1 MDEQIIGMSAQKD
14 LPVTH
19 IVIGTKAQFIKMAP
33 IARYL
38 QDIGWPYRL
47 LDLGQHGSITPG
59 ILEDFGINPDH
70 VHVLPAGK
78 TVATYGQAIRWVLAA
93 LKRISSSRQHL
104 LKTLLKQP
112 AGYALVHGD
121 TLSTLLGLYL
131 SRRLGLRVGLI
142 EAGLSSGNWL
152 DPFPEELIRRH
163 VERRADVLFAPDQGA
178 AAHLMTRLPNGN
190 IVNTGY
196 NTGRDALLITI
207 DAYAQRY
214 VGAKPVSTVLTLHRA
229 ETLGRGSQLRKIID
243 HVVRLAPEIGPIRF
257 FLHEPTRR
265 ALARTGLLETLCN
278 NPNFELAPLG
288 SYPEF
293 TNALSRANY
302 VLTDGGSI
310 QEEASYLGKR
320 CLILRKTTE
329 RQQGIGTTAKLT
341 SLNVDEDLSF
351 LRSGNQVVS
360 DMAKAGEALEAARII
375 VDHLY
380 SDWLERPMGT
390 VEKNAE

>member
-1 MDEQIIGMSAQKD
+1 
-14 LPVTH
+14 
-19 IVIGTKAQFIKMAP
+19 
-33 IARYL
+33 
-38 QDIGWPYRL
+38 
-47 LDLGQHGSITPG
+47 
-59 ILEDFGINPDH
+59 
-70 VHVLPAGK
+70 VLPAGA

-93 LKRISSSRQHL
+93 LKRVSSPRQGL
-104 LKTLLKQP
+104 TSKLVKQP
-112 AGYALVHGD
+112 AGYALIHGD

-142 EAGLSSGNWL
+142 EAGLSSGNRL

-163 VERRADVLFAPDQGA
+163 VERRADILFAPDQGA
-178 AAHLMTRLPNGN
+178 AARLIRRLPKGN
-190 IVNTGY
+190 IVSTGY

-214 VGAKPVSTVLTLHRA
+214 EETKPVSTVLTLHRA
-229 ETLGRGSQLRKIID
+229 ETLGRRSQLRKIIH

-265 ALARTGLLETLCN
+265 ALARTRLLETLSN
-278 NPNFELAPLG
+278 NPNFELVPLG

-293 TNALSRANY
+293 TNALARASY

-320 CLILRKTTE
+320 CLILRRTTE
-329 RQQGIGTTAKLT
+329 RQQGIGTTAMLT
-341 SLNVDEDLSF
+341 SLDVDEDLTF
-351 LRSGNQVVS
+351 LRSGNQAMS
-360 DMAKAGEALEAARII
+360 DMAKQGKSLDAARII

-380 SDWLERPMGT
+380 SDWLERPMT
-390 VEKNAE
+390 KVEQNA